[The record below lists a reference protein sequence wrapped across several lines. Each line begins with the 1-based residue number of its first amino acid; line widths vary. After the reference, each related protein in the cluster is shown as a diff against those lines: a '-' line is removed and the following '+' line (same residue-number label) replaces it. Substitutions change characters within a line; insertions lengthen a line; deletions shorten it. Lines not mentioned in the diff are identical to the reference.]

1 MLGVRGLWEL
11 EEAGGARHRS
21 AFPELRAPKLVVARA
36 PGGGAWFRDPTV
48 GVSERRGAG
57 LRLKLDGSSFQSPE
71 ESGSPGAGAAQSADF
86 GGGVV
91 IVYISLPK

>member
-1 MLGVRGLWEL
+1 MRGT
-11 EEAGGARHRS
+11 GQRS
-21 AFPELRAPKLVVARA
+21 QSCAPAKLVVARA

-86 GGGVV
+86 GGGGGNCLH
-91 IVYISLPK
+91 IPS